1 MEKVPGQYRKDSR
14 EKRESGEHGTMQYK
28 YVQMYLFESTVFK
41 VQYIQDSV
49 YSILSKDI
57 SNIQYRSIQ
66 CANVVS

>member
-28 YVQMYLFESTVFK
+28 YVQMYLFESIVKYSIYKTV
-41 VQYIQDSV
+41 SV

-57 SNIQYRSIQ
+57 SNTQYRSIQ